1 MLPNDL
7 VVYSKGSFKDN
18 SRIKR
23 GWGEGGLSLIWQ
35 KSIDHITSRVQVKTN
50 GRVQCMTLE
59 LPGCKVLLINS
70 YFPQDPQ
77 HDNFDEQ
84 DLLGCLTTMKS
95 LIENHPHDQLIILFL
110 DHSYSSP
117 CCTHFSLVVHLQI
130 SRHLAYKTVSWNKES
145 S

>member
-1 MLPNDL
+1 
-7 VVYSKGSFKDN
+7 
-18 SRIKR
+18 
-23 GWGEGGLSLIWQ
+23 
-35 KSIDHITSRVQVKTN
+35 
-50 GRVQCMTLE
+50 MTLE
-59 LPGCKVLLINS
+59 LPGRKVLLINS

-117 CCTHFSLVVHLQI
+117 CCTHFSLVVHFMFDSGTLEKRLRLKMKQ
-130 SRHLAYKTVSWNKES
+130 RHSGLLDIYQYLCQLSYRDFSLGLKFIFV
-145 S
+145 